1 MVVIRTSQGTDK
13 KEYEELQKL
22 ASKGISEDE
31 LEEVVA
37 EYEEEDQKKID
48 AKESY
53 EVMRERYKQEKA
65 QENFNSGKGFFK
77 RSDG

>member
-53 EVMRERYKQEKA
+53 EVMRERYKQERA
-65 QENFNSGKGFFK
+65 QENFSSGKGFFK

>member
-1 MVVIRTSQGTDK
+1 MVVTRSSQGIDK

-22 ASKGISEDE
+22 ASKGISEGE

-37 EYEEEDQKKID
+37 KYEEEDQKKID
-48 AKESY
+48 SKESY

-65 QENFNSGKGFFK
+65 QDNFKAGGGSFK
-77 RSDG
+77 RSNG